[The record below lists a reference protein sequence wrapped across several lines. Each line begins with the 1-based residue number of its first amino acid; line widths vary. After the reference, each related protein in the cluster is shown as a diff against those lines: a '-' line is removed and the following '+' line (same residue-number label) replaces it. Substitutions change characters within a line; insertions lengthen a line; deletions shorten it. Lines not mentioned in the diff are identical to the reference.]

1 MKAAIGYASQP
12 KAMDPRSTEA
22 WALAEASR
30 RLILAARITDDNG
43 EALRAALV
51 LNQRLWSIFQASL
64 IDPSCELPRDIR
76 DNVLAL
82 SILMD
87 RHLMQRLADLAA
99 DKIQP
104 ILDINR
110 SIAEG
115 LSITPPE
122 VESGGAP
129 TPAPAAANPAPVTG
143 KHAQPVMNFTA

>member
-1 MKAAIGYASQP
+1 MKPATGYASQP

-30 RLILAARITDDNG
+30 RLVLAARITDDNG
-43 EALRAALV
+43 EAMRTALV

-64 IDPSCELPRDIR
+64 IDPSCELPREIR

-87 RHLMQRLADLAA
+87 RHLMQRLADL
-99 DKIQP
+99 DPTKIQP
-104 ILDINR
+104 IIDINR

-115 LSITPPE
+115 LSATPPDAANT
-122 VESGGAP
+122 GAQ
-129 TPAPAAANPAPVTG
+129 TPAPAANPAPVTG

>member
-1 MKAAIGYASQP
+1 MKPATGYASQP
-12 KAMDPRSTEA
+12 RAMDPRSTEA
-22 WALAEASR
+22 WALSEASR
-30 RLILAARITDDNG
+30 RLVLAARITDDNG
-43 EALRAALV
+43 EALRTALV

-64 IDPSCELPRDIR
+64 IDPSCEVPKDIR

-87 RHLMQRLADLAA
+87 RHLMQRLGDLDP

-115 LSITPPE
+115 LSM
-122 VESGGAP
+122 
-129 TPAPAAANPAPVTG
+129 TPATTENAVPSQANPAPVTG
-143 KHAQPVMNFTA
+143 KNAQPFMNFTA

>member
-1 MKAAIGYASQP
+1 MKAVIGYASQP

-30 RLILAARITDDNG
+30 RLILAARIIDDNG

-64 IDPSCELPRDIR
+64 IDPSCQLPRDIR

-82 SILMD
+82 SILID
-87 RHLMQRLADLAA
+87 RHLMQRLADLDA

-104 ILDINR
+104 IIDINR

-115 LSITPPE
+115 LSMTPPE
-122 VESGGAP
+122 AASAGVQTP
-129 TPAPAAANPAPVTG
+129 TSAGANPAPVTG